1 MARGAAC
8 GDFDN
13 HGDVDLSIATNRG
26 PACLYPNDVA
36 NGNRSLRV
44 RLRGRKSNRD
54 GTGAVVRL
62 TAAEPHEHGPLAAG
76 VCECAEGSKP
86 TAKRQL

>member
-1 MARGAAC
+1 VARGAAC

-13 HGDVDLSIATNRG
+13 DGDVDLLIATSQG
-26 PACLYPNDVA
+26 PACLYRNDVT
-36 NGNRSLRV
+36 NGSRSLRV

-54 GTGAVVRL
+54 GTGAVVWL

-76 VCECAEGSKP
+76 VYECAEGSKP
-86 TAKRQL
+86 AAK

>member
-1 MARGAAC
+1 
-8 GDFDN
+8 
-13 HGDVDLSIATNRG
+13 LSIATNRG

>member
-1 MARGAAC
+1 M
-8 GDFDN
+8 
-13 HGDVDLSIATNRG
+13 T
-26 PACLYPNDVA
+26 

-54 GTGAVVRL
+54 GIGAVVRL

-76 VCECAEGSKP
+76 VYQCAEGSKP
-86 TAKRQL
+86 TAK